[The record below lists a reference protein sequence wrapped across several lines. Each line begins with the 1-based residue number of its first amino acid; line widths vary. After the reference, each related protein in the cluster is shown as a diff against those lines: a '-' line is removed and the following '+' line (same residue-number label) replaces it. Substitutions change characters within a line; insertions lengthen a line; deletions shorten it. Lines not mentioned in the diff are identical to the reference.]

1 MADTATPKKNT
12 VYRIYDQDDQGILTP
27 LIEVSAKTPDDAI
40 KESADSLMRN
50 TDRTLVIVPVR
61 YVTEK
66 TIRTVTTTKVVI
78 D

>member
-1 MADTATPKKNT
+1 
-12 VYRIYDQDDQGILTP
+12 
-27 LIEVSAKTPDDAI
+27 
-40 KESADSLMRN
+40 MRN